1 MYLSNFLKGLIWF
14 IIYDT
19 VKSVHKFL
27 NDEHFE
33 YYAIK
38 FLIFY
43 IIDIFSFVK
52 LIYIFTEI
60 LDDSRES
67 RESGDSREIPDYQ
80 EYINFVKIHIK
91 ESNIVKFVT
100 FNRFLYI
107 IVILIENLNIFNI
120 SMFNIE
126 MMPNEMA
133 HIQIIIM
140 APIIILFLLTGFF
153 SLICVQIRRY
163 YIYMNIN
170 MGIYTGIHTNL
181 KNKDF

>member
-43 IIDIFSFVK
+43 IIDVFSFVK

-60 LDDSRES
+60 LDDSQDSSDSRES
-67 RESGDSREIPDYQ
+67 RGLPDYQ

-107 IVILIENLNIFNI
+107 IVIFIENLNILNF
-120 SMFNIE
+120 SMSNK
-126 MMPNEMA
+126 MVPNKMVN
-133 HIQIIIM
+133 IQIIIM
-140 APIIILFLLTGFF
+140 TPIIILLLLTGFF

-163 YIYMNIN
+163 YIYVNIN
-170 MGIYTGIHTNL
+170 MGISSTSI
-181 KNKDF
+181 